1 MTAALPS
8 RVHRSGPGERGGP
21 PILETVTWRF
31 GDDHGYRHSHAGVSA
46 LYSSVAPTRCGRRS
60 PIPPTSRASTS
71 ALGTEPSDFAIG
83 SRIKSWSPDRSQ
95 LWTDNEVLEYDPPRR
110 FAHTWRS
117 LYDPETATEPESRV
131 TWEVEAMPE
140 GYARLTLVHD
150 RLDGSPKTAASVRGW
165 SYILSS
171 LKTLLET
178 GEPLPP
184 PSL

>member
-1 MTAALPS
+1 MTTATATATQ
-8 RVHRSGPGERGGP
+8 V
-21 PILETVTWRF
+21 
-31 GDDHGYRHSHAGVSA
+31 YQ
-46 LYSSVAPTRCGRRS
+46 LY
-60 PIPPTSRASTS
+60 IRASADEVWQAITDPAYIS
-71 ALGTEPSDFAIG
+71 RFHFGAQNEPSDFAIG

-184 PSL
+184 PSP